1 MSDLIS
7 TVWQVAPHSQ
17 GFSQGEEMTKKTHEE
32 LVPQSEIP
40 SQGPALLFDAEGDIA
55 EALIQSLLDEAQ
67 CLAREIPSMVF
78 VVEGRPGCSLVFTEP
93 APMPLVRAMIKVL
106 GGGMLSP
113 VRIEALNLRP
123 LLRINEAGFSLFVR
137 PVVAEVEA

>member
-1 MSDLIS
+1 M
-7 TVWQVAPHSQ
+7 
-17 GFSQGEEMTKKTHEE
+17 KRNKHEE

-40 SQGPALLFDAEGDIA
+40 ASGPALLFDAEGDIA
-55 EALIQSLLDEAQ
+55 EALIESLLDQAH

-78 VVEGRPGCSLVFTEP
+78 VVEGRPSCSLVFTEP

-113 VRIEALNLRP
+113 VRIEELRLRP
-123 LLRINEAGFSLFVR
+123 LLRINEDGFSLFVR
-137 PVVAEVEA
+137 PVVLEVEA

>member
-1 MSDLIS
+1 MKRSK
-7 TVWQVAPHSQ
+7 P
-17 GFSQGEEMTKKTHEE
+17 EEY
-32 LVPQSEIP
+32 VPQSEIP
-40 SQGPALLFDAEGDIA
+40 VSGPALLFDAEGDIA
-55 EALIQSLLDEAQ
+55 EALIQSLLDEAH
-67 CLAREIPSMVF
+67 CLAHEVPSMVF
-78 VVEGRPGCSLVFTEP
+78 VVENRPACSLVFTEP

-113 VRIEALNLRP
+113 VRIEALRLRP

>member
-1 MSDLIS
+1 MKRSNR
-7 TVWQVAPHSQ
+7 
-17 GFSQGEEMTKKTHEE
+17 EE

-40 SQGPALLFDAEGDIA
+40 SSGPALLFDAEGDIA
-55 EALIQSLLDEAQ
+55 EALIQSLLDEAHA
-67 CLAREIPSMVF
+67 LARETPSMVF
-78 VVEGRPGCSLVFTEP
+78 VVEGKPGCSLVFTEP
-93 APMPLVRAMIKVL
+93 APLPLVRSMIKLL

-137 PVVAEVEA
+137 PVLVEVEA